1 LKHELAPLKVRTAKL
16 FPKNGSV
23 TEQRQQLITTP
34 IPIAVGTPHRLRQ
47 LSSAVSLDTTAAAGG
62 GGGGGSLQWDHVQLV
77 IIDNYIVPQK
87 QYTVCTLPDTAS
99 ACMNLL
105 REYVCPQFVRR
116 TTSTQQQPP
125 PPPRKKNSGGG
136 NRQKGCQITFL
147 A

>member
-1 LKHELAPLKVRTAKL
+1 LKQELAPLKVRTAKL

-62 GGGGGSLQWDHVQLV
+62 GGGGSLQWDHVQLV

-105 REYVCPQFVRR
+105 REYVCPQFVRK
-116 TTSTQQQPP
+116 TTSTQQQQ
-125 PPPRKKNSGGG
+125 PRKKNS
-136 NRQKGCQITFL
+136 GCQITFL

>member
-1 LKHELAPLKVRTAKL
+1 MKVRTAKL

-47 LSSAVSLDTTAAAGG
+47 LSSAVSLDTTGG
-62 GGGGGSLQWDHVQLV
+62 GAGGGGSLQWDHAQLV

-99 ACMNLL
+99 ECMNLL
-105 REYVCPQFVRR
+105 REYVCPQFVRK
-116 TTSTQQQPP
+116 TTSTQPP
-125 PPPRKKNSGGG
+125 PPPRKKNSGSG
-136 NRQKGCQITFL
+136 NRQKGCQIIFL

>member
-23 TEQRQQLITTP
+23 TEQRQQLITAP

-47 LSSAVSLDTTAAAGG
+47 LSSTVSLDTTGA
-62 GGGGGSLQWDHVQLV
+62 GGGGSLQWDHAQLV

-99 ACMNLL
+99 ECMNLL
-105 REYVCPQFVRR
+105 REYVCPQFVRKA
-116 TTSTQQQPP
+116 TTSTQQQQ
-125 PPPRKKNSGGG
+125 PPPRKKNSGSG